1 MAGRRTEVTKEEALE
16 VETAGVS
23 SKTRASTLRSAL
35 VRLRV
40 PFLIVLPVAA
50 FLLSLTLGRYHVS
63 VGEILTLFGSK
74 LGLTHATVPENVS
87 TVILNVRL
95 PRIFGCA
102 DDRSWAVAVGSGLS
116 GHVPQP
122 LVSPDIL
129 GASAGAGFGAALGI
143 MLSKSILVT
152 QFLALG
158 FGLGAVLVTYMLA
171 GRLRR
176 GDPTLFLV
184 LTGILVGTVFTSLI
198 SILKVLADPYDKL
211 PAITFWLMGSLAA
224 INTQDL
230 LILLGPMV
238 VGGGALLAVRWHLNP
253 LSFGEEEARAM
264 GAETGKLRVII
275 IGACTLLTASAVS
288 VAGIV
293 GWVGL
298 IIPHLARGLVGPDYG
313 KLLPVSAVI
322 GGVYLLLVDDL
333 ARLAGPLEMPLG
345 ILTALIGAPFF
356 ILLMARTRRAWT

>member
-1 MAGRRTEVTKEEALE
+1 MSDGLSEA
-16 VETAGVS
+16 A
-23 SKTRASTLRSAL
+23 RAEAIATPEPTFGA
-35 VRLRV
+35 RV
-40 PFLIVLPVAA
+40 KAIAARFRLPVLILLPIVV
-50 FLLSLTLGRYHVS
+50 FLLSMTLGRYHVS
-63 VGEILTLFGSK
+63 LSEIFTLFGSK
-74 LGLTHATVPENVS
+74 LGLTDATVPEQVN

-95 PRIFGCA
+95 PRVL
-102 DDRSWAVAVGSGLS
+102 VALLIGAGLS
-116 GHVPQP
+116 LSGAAYQGMFRNP

-143 MLSKSILVT
+143 MLSKSVIIT
-152 QFLALG
+152 QLLALG
-158 FGLGAVLVTYMLA
+158 FGLGAVVVTYLLA

-224 INTQDL
+224 INNQDV

-238 VGGGALLAVRWHLNP
+238 VGGAALLIVRWHLNP

-275 IGACTLLTASAVS
+275 IVACTLLTASAVA

-298 IIPHLARGLVGPDYG
+298 IIPHLARGIVGPDYG

-322 GGVYLLLVDDL
+322 GAVYLLLVDDL
-333 ARLAGPLEMPLG
+333 ARMAGPLELPLG

-356 ILLMARTRRAWT
+356 IFLMARTRKAWT